1 MTLSTGCTHESQLI
15 LLSKAVAVPDPS
27 TSSVP
32 SSPEQREL
40 GRVLVFLMV
49 AGFAVALNIRIT
61 DPLLPSLAAEFQS
74 TPGKVAIIS
83 VFYATAHGL
92 MQFAGGPLGDRL
104 GKLRVLM
111 LAAGAAAIT
120 TAACALATS
129 VATLGALRFFS
140 GAAAAVAFPL
150 ALAYLGDAVPYERRQ
165 ATLAR
170 MLGAAMLG
178 TMLGQAVS
186 GVIADFVGWRAVFLL
201 VGAMFAVAAAG
212 LVTVHGF
219 RATNI
224 ARAENRTWLKDL
236 LSPIHLLQ
244 RPHVRLVLGTSAA
257 EGFLAL
263 GATTFLGA
271 YLHDR
276 FGLSYSQIGLV
287 LALFGAGGIV
297 YTLAASRLIVRLGER
312 GLVTVGGLVFA
323 VFFGAVALTPI
334 WQLIPLF
341 LFVCGISIL
350 MLHNTLQVRAT
361 QMAPEARGAAVSAFA
376 ASFFFGQ
383 LAGVAVWGFVYDR
396 FGGAPVFASG
406 AALFALVVFLTRR
419 RLSTVGADS

>member
-1 MTLSTGCTHESQLI
+1 MRGELHRI
-15 LLSKAVAVPDPS
+15 LLSKAVANPDQPTAQGS
-27 TSSVP
+27 QDA
-32 SSPEQREL
+32 PEQREL
-40 GRVLVFLMV
+40 ERVLLFLMV

-61 DPLLPSLAAEFQS
+61 DPLLPSLADEFQS

-83 VFYATAHGL
+83 VFYATAHGI
-92 MQFAGGPLGDRL
+92 MQFAGGPLGDRM
-104 GKLRVLM
+104 GKLRVLTI
-111 LAAGAAAIT
+111 AAGAAAIM

-129 VATLGALRFFS
+129 IATLSAFRFLS
-140 GAAAAVAFPL
+140 GATAAIAFPL
-150 ALAYLGDAVPYERRQ
+150 ALAYIGDAVPYETRQ

-186 GVIADFVGWRAVFLL
+186 GVIADFVGWRAVFLFI
-201 VGAMFAVAAAG
+201 GAIFAVAAIG
-212 LVTVHGF
+212 LLSVHGF
-219 RATNI
+219 RRTKP
-224 ARAENRTWLKDL
+224 ARESSPGLFREL
-236 LSPIHLLQ
+236 LSPIYLLS
-244 RPHVRLVLGTSAA
+244 RPQVRLVLGVSAA

-271 YLHDR
+271 HLHDR
-276 FGLSYSQIGLV
+276 FGLTYTQIGLV

-312 GLVTVGGLVFA
+312 GMVTIGGFVFSA
-323 VFFGAVALTPI
+323 FFAAVALTPV
-334 WQLIPLF
+334 WYLIPLL
-341 LFVCGISIL
+341 LFVCGVSLL

-383 LAGVAVWGFVYDR
+383 LAGVALWGFVYDR
-396 FGGAPVFASG
+396 WGGALVFGCG
-406 AALFALVVFLTRR
+406 AALFALVVVVVRR
-419 RLSTVGADS
+419 RLKAVDAGA